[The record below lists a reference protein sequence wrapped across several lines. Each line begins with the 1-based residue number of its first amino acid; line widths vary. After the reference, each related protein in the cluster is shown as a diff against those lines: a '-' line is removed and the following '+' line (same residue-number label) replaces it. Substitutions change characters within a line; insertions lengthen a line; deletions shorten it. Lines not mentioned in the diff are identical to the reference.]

1 MSMYDDV
8 FLNLPQILEFFNP
21 ESYLDIGANKGQNI
35 EFICQQLPNLKDVEM
50 IEATFS
56 HKKDL
61 EEVSNRTGFPYHIEV
76 LSDSVKKVI
85 FYLDPDNYTS
95 PGNSYFAEDNTI
107 HHKFLAEE
115 RITNTLDIMYPNKS
129 FDLIKLD
136 TQGSELDIIKGGQK
150 LISRAKGLIIEEN
163 VVPYNIGAPLSK
175 DIREYLG
182 IPRNGVSS
190 GWMGSNQPTA
200 QEIKEAKEV
209 ETKQAIEVK
218 QTVEVKKEPVINPGD
233 VKVETIKNV
242 KVTKVK

>member
-1 MSMYDDV
+1 MYDDV

-175 DIREYLG
+175 DIREYLES
-182 IPRNGVSS
+182 NGFVFIKHLKWWG
-190 GWMGSNQPTA
+190 GWILN
-200 QEIKEAKEV
+200 AKHESMWHEEV
-209 ETKQAIEVK
+209 DSFYLNK
-218 QTVEVKKEPVINPGD
+218 TVIDQNNKL
-233 VKVETIKNV
+233 
-242 KVTKVK
+242 